1 MMAGEIVRGAVG
13 VVRRDGRYLMIRRAE
28 GLLAGGAWCFP
39 GGAIEDGESACQAMV
54 REMHEEVGLIVEA
67 GACLWRWRR
76 DDGELELEF
85 WEARITGGELR
96 PNPAEVQDVRWMSAD
111 EIRRLDGALP
121 NLLRF
126 LEEGVEERKG
136 RRDEGT

>member
-1 MMAGEIVRGAVG
+1 MANEVIRGAVG

-39 GGAIEDGESACQAMV
+39 GGAIEDGETPAEAMV
-54 REMHEEVGLIVEA
+54 REMHEEVGLHVES

-76 DDGELELEF
+76 EDGGLELDF
-85 WEARITGGELR
+85 WEAHIIGGELH
-96 PNPAEVQDVRWMSAD
+96 PNPGEVQDVRWMTAD
-111 EIRRLDGALP
+111 DIRELDGALP

-126 LEEGVEERKG
+126 LNESAQTQKRA
-136 RRDEGT
+136 